1 MTLPHYEDY
10 GIFFKNVCGAIND
23 TELFL
28 KDLYMTDENDK
39 HLDEYQKSRF

>member
-1 MTLPHYEDY
+1 MKIME
-10 GIFFKNVCGAIND
+10 FFSKMFVGQLTD

>member
-1 MTLPHYEDY
+1 MKIMEF
-10 GIFFKNVCGAIND
+10 FFKNVCGAIND
-23 TELFL
+23 IELFL